1 MAATPIA
8 VNPTGG
14 KDDGEGGEGGEG
26 GEADE
31 AAGLTDSSVP

>member
-14 KDDGEGGEGGEG
+14 KDDGEGGEGGE
-26 GEADE
+26 ADE
-31 AAGLTDSSVP
+31 AAGLIDSSVP